1 MLIVETIRKIRIAFT
16 RDKKSIRQIARDF
29 NLSRNTVKKVLQ
41 SDSTKF
47 TYVRSNS
54 SKPKLGLY
62 VNELTARLDAE
73 ADLPQKQRST
83 AFLMYEDLQRKGFDG
98 SYDSVR
104 KFVHNW
110 RRSKSCQ
117 PVTAFIPQRFA
128 AGDAHQFDWSYET
141 VEIAGVLTQIK
152 LAHFRLCHSRKFFC
166 IAYLRESL
174 EMVLD
179 AHIKAFSFFGGSC
192 RRGIYDNLKT
202 VVTKILQGKG
212 RIFNS
217 RFLQL
222 ASHYLFEPVACTP
235 ASGWEKGQVENQVSF
250 IRKRLF
256 TPRRKFADIDALN
269 EWLQE
274 QSHQLAAT
282 QEHPDFKGRTIAEVY
297 ADEKQYLHEVSI
309 PFEGYR
315 ERPVRVS
322 TTALVAYDSN
332 RYSVD
337 ASAAGKNVMLRA
349 YADRVVIMD
358 EDSVIGEH
366 KRQFDKNQV
375 AYNPWHYLSVL
386 KRKPG
391 ALRNGAPFYDWE
403 LPQFITSI
411 RDALNA
417 HSDGDRQFVNILN
430 MIPVYGIEAVDVACD
445 EALDIGVISSDV
457 VLNILCRLHDDPAV
471 SVQNPAEG
479 LPQLQIP
486 PLADCNR
493 YDELLNKGG
502 DYVAH

>member
-1 MLIVETIRKIRIAFT
+1 METIRKIRIAFN

-29 NLSRNTVKKVLQ
+29 NLSRNTVKKVLR

-47 TYVRSNS
+47 TYVRSNGS
-54 SKPKLGLY
+54 LPKLGPY
-62 VNELTARLDAE
+62 VNELSERLSAE
-73 ADLPQKQRST
+73 ADLPRKLQST
-83 AFLMYEDLQRKGFDG
+83 AFSMYEELQRKGFDG

-104 KFVHNW
+104 RYVQKW
-110 RRSKSCQ
+110 RRDKSCQ
-117 PVTAFIPQRFA
+117 SVTAFIPQRFVP
-128 AGDAHQFDWSYET
+128 GDAYQFDWSYET
-141 VEIAGVLTQIK
+141 VELAGELIQVKI
-152 LAHFRLCHSRKFFC
+152 AHFRLCHSRKFFC

-179 AHIKAFSFFGGSC
+179 AHIRAFTFFGGSC

-212 RIFNS
+212 RIFNC

-222 ASHYLFEPVACTP
+222 ASHYLFEPTACTP
-235 ASGWEKGQVENQVSF
+235 ASGWEKGQVENQVAYV
-250 IRKRLF
+250 RKRLF
-256 TPRRKFADIDALN
+256 IPRRKFANIIELN
-269 EWLQE
+269 EWLQG
-274 QSHQLAAT
+274 QCDHMAAT
-282 QEHPDFKGRTIAEVY
+282 QEHPDFKGRTVSEVY
-297 ADEKQYLHEVSI
+297 ADEKQYLHETSI

-358 EDSVIGEH
+358 DDRMIGEH
-366 KRQFDKNQV
+366 KRFFDRDRIS
-375 AYNPWHYLSVL
+375 YNPWHYVSVL

-403 LPQFITSI
+403 LPPFITTI
-411 RDALNA
+411 REKLNA
-417 HSDGDRQFVNILN
+417 HPDGDKQFVNILN
-430 MIPVYGIEAVDVACD
+430 MIPQYGLEAVDVACD
-445 EALDIGVISSDV
+445 EALSIGATSSDV
-457 VLNILCRLHDDPAV
+457 VLNILCRLHDDPDV
-471 SVQNPAEG
+471 SEKDANEG
-479 LPQLQIP
+479 LPQLKILP
-486 PLADCNR
+486 VADCNR
-493 YDELLNKGG
+493 YDALLNKGVK
-502 DYVAH
+502 YAAQ